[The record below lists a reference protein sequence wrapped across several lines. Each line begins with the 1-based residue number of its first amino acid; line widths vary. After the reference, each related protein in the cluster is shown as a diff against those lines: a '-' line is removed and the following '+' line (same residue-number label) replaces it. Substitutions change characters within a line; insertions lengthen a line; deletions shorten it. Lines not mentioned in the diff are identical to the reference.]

1 VSAGTRQVFDTTTG
15 TFAQAAVVDRD
26 ALSLG
31 HRVIGPA
38 VVVESQTTTY
48 VPPDLEAVVQLD
60 GCLLVRQKGKP

>member
-1 VSAGTRQVFDTTTG
+1 MEREELSPG
-15 TFAQAAVVDRD
+15 DR
-26 ALSLG
+26 
-31 HRVIGPA
+31 VNGPA